1 MTPLEKLVER
11 YSAPGV
17 AKIANAAGQNAI
29 ALAVTKNWSSAL
41 QAIAEKIDAAESRRA
56 ELVQRRRSL
65 LLDEGAEKEI
75 ARAESELAAVDRD
88 LSRLRDAR
96 ELAAEREGAQ
106 RQADEREAHARA
118 VAEWERGNAELVA
131 LAGRADALAREA
143 AETFG
148 ALADMAERQANA
160 CPGVGLG
167 PNAADRLLGRGRAAT
182 ACRWALAGAGAAW
195 ASPVGGVVPY
205 PPPPGAA
212 ETIRAGLAWARR
224 ELGVAEDKAA

>member
-41 QAIAEKIDAAESRRA
+41 QAIAEKIDAAETRRA

-106 RQADEREAHARA
+106 RQVDEREAHARA
-118 VAEWERGNAELVA
+118 VAEWERGNAELAA
-131 LAGRADALAREA
+131 LAERADALAREA

-160 CPGVGLG
+160 CPKSLPGQ
-167 PNAADRLLGRGRAAT
+167 PADRLLGAGRALMACRRTLAASNAAT
-182 ACRWALAGAGAAW
+182 AWAW
-195 ASPVGGVVPY
+195 PYGVIPY
-205 PPPPGAA
+205 PPPPTIAPTIRDAIQWARNELNRAGTGAA
-212 ETIRAGLAWARR
+212 
-224 ELGVAEDKAA
+224 